1 MKKNKN
7 KKNAVQKF
15 KTLFMVL
22 SIVGIIIWGAIYA
35 VNYAIGDEGEVL
47 FADGT
52 KTQSTKKKDVINALV
67 CGINENLT
75 DTMIYV
81 KYDVNSGKI
90 AMMSIPR
97 DTYVTND
104 YCIGHKLNAIYRGKN
119 VVPLVEEIQDLLDVK
134 IDYYLIFDTE
144 MVHELVDAVGGVEID
159 VPMRM
164 KYDDPTQ
171 DLHIDLQ
178 KGLQVL
184 NGKQAE
190 MFVRF
195 RHNND
200 MTVGYSMGDLD
211 RTKVQQTFIKAF
223 AKTALSASNITKYPE
238 LINIALE
245 HTDTNVTVREALK
258 YATDATKI
266 DVENIVSL
274 TAPGEAKYIDNLSYF
289 LLDEEEA
296 RKIIKEDFS
305 TVEEENTNTNVDA
318 ENEN

>member
-7 KKNAVQKF
+7 KKNTVQKF

-47 FADGT
+47 SADGT

-97 DTYVTND
+97 DTYVIND

-119 VVPLVEEIQDLLDVK
+119 VVPLVEEIQELLDVK

-144 MVHELVDAVGGVEID
+144 MVHELVDAVGGVEIE

-305 TVEEENTNTNVDA
+305 TVEEENTNTNIDA
-318 ENEN
+318 ETEN